1 MITRLSVKW
10 ESLFKFFFPVIGW
23 KLNLTTDIFFLY
35 KTDKTFVTLLSK
47 KKQWLLPMMW
57 FPHKNRLYCRANAL
71 HRIMSLQDFYSHK
84 RDLPGPPN
92 IQTITEGKYLGGG
105 PTSLQNRAH
114 WRVSANKCGVPMML
128 CRHNYLR
135 MRLQKLT
142 ASFSLFKNWIDEFP
156 NGSCKILLCICL
168 ETMEIQLE
176 QLVLFESGEMLFS
189 LVKSKDCV
197 CISTEREVF
206 FHKLTLNT
214 WSGAIFY
221 NKKTK
226 SAPWKKFIHI

>member
-10 ESLFKFFFPVIGW
+10 ETLFKFFFPVIGW

-47 KKQWLLPMMW
+47 KKQWPLPMMW

-105 PTSLQNRAH
+105 LHHYRIAPIEERQPINVGYPWCFAGTITWEWGCKSSPPASVSLRTELMNSQM
-114 WRVSANKCGVPMML
+114 GV
-128 CRHNYLR
+128 
-135 MRLQKLT
+135 
-142 ASFSLFKNWIDEFP
+142 
-156 NGSCKILLCICL
+156 
-168 ETMEIQLE
+168 
-176 QLVLFESGEMLFS
+176 
-189 LVKSKDCV
+189 VKSCFASV
-197 CISTEREVF
+197 
-206 FHKLTLNT
+206 
-214 WSGAIFY
+214 
-221 NKKTK
+221 
-226 SAPWKKFIHI
+226 